1 MKLEARSADLEA
13 DPTWDPLELG
23 SLLRI
28 LSDPTRLRILDYL
41 AVGDCCVCEIVQA
54 IGIPQP
60 LLSHHLRV
68 LRDNGFVRDRRNG
81 RWMYYSV
88 IPERLATI
96 SKFLAVLATRT
107 AQPVRRVCS

>member
-1 MKLEARSADLEA
+1 MNVEAKSADLAA
-13 DPTWDPLELG
+13 DSTWDPLGLG

-41 AVGDCCVCEIVQA
+41 ALGDCCVCEIVQA

-68 LRDNGFVRDRRNG
+68 LRDNGFVRDRRSG

-96 SKFLAVLATRT
+96 SEFLAALSTRT
-107 AQPVRRVCS
+107 ARPVRRACS